1 MSFSQAIHL
10 SSTESKSTEFKSK
23 DPLQHEHDLIAEFNK
38 FFEPSI
44 VGLVEAYLHGP
55 SKCSEAEFKKI
66 EVDLF
71 RRIHCLD
78 YVEKTLLHKW
88 WYSSDFHLKQ
98 TDLYT
103 CYDWTLLGLMHKIGI
118 GVDRDQNQATYCFEK
133 AGQYYFSQTCLGFKN
148 FNIDEARKYHEVGIA
163 ANFGPAIYLL
173 ALQYVKKENY
183 KNAMELVLIAKD
195 LGYAPSLRLL
205 GDMQY
210 HGWGV
215 EKDEK
220 LAIEN
225 YEKAIM
231 LGVVSALKSLI
242 DHYLN
247 IRAYEK
253 IPPFLFLLET
263 RADPHEIFHYISA
276 VYKAMGGVEN
286 QRKAKE
292 YLNKAADADSLDAI
306 RELAFQCCAQR
317 DYKQAVALHTRIIS
331 SNRASEF
338 DYYILGQIYQCL

>member
-71 RRIHCLD
+71 RRINFLD
-78 YVEKTLLHKW
+78 HVEKTLLCKW
-88 WYSSDFHLKQ
+88 WYNSDFHLKQ
-98 TDLYT
+98 TDFYT
-103 CYDWTLLGLMHKIGI
+103 CYDWTMLGLMHEGGL
-118 GVDRDQNQATYCFEK
+118 GVDKNEDQAIYCFEK
-133 AGQYYFSQTCLGFKN
+133 AGQYYFSQACLGFKN
-148 FNIDEARKYHEVGIA
+148 SNIDEARKYYEVGKA
-163 ANFGPAIYLL
+163 ANFSPAIHLL
-173 ALQYVKKENY
+173 ALRYVKKENY

-205 GDMQY
+205 GDMQC

-215 EKDEK
+215 EKNEK

-225 YEKAIM
+225 YEKAIK
-231 LGVVSALKSLI
+231 LGVISAIIGLI

-247 IRAYEK
+247 IRAFEK
-253 IPPFLFLLET
+253 IPPFLFVLET
-263 RADPHEIFHYISA
+263 RFDPKKRFHYISS

-292 YLNKAADADSLDAI
+292 YLNKAVDADP
-306 RELAFQCCAQR
+306 
-317 DYKQAVALHTRIIS
+317 
-331 SNRASEF
+331 
-338 DYYILGQIYQCL
+338 